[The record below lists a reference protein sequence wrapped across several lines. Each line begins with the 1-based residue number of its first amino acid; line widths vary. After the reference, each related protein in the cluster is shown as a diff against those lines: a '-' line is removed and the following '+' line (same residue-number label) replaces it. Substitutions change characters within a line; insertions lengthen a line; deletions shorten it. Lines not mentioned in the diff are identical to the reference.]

1 MTELNLI
8 YQLAIAVA
16 LGLLV
21 GLQRERAEKVV
32 AGIRTFPIIGMLG
45 VFAGVLGATVGDWVI
60 AAGLLSMAALT
71 VMANLLR
78 LETGERDPGMTT
90 EVAILVMYTIGVALT
105 RDLVLESIVA
115 AAVLAMLLHWKAPL
129 HAFAERIGKDEFAAL
144 MRLVLIGLVVL
155 PALPNRTFG
164 PYEVLNPFEVWLM
177 VVLIVGI
184 SMGGYVAFR
193 LLGPRTGA
201 IAAGILGGM
210 ISSTATTVSYARRS
224 ASAPARSAAAALVVV
239 LASATV
245 FVRVLAE
252 IAVVAP
258 GVLTVT
264 AGPLGAMLA
273 LMVLIG
279 TGLYWFGIGSRD
291 LEIDDQKPPSDLTA
305 AVVFGLL
312 YAVVLVAVA
321 FAEDRL
327 GQRGLYAVAALSGL
341 TDLDAITLSTANLM
355 RGGQLDLAT
364 GWRMILLGSLS
375 NIAFKGGVV
384 LLLGSRALRSRIGVA
399 FGAALLGGAAIL
411 MLWPG

>member
-1 MTELNLI
+1 MQPTLM

-21 GLQRERAEKVV
+21 GLQRERVDKTV
-32 AGIRTFPIIGMLG
+32 AGIRTFAIIGMLG
-45 VFAGVLGATVGDWVI
+45 VFAGVLGATAGDWVI
-60 AAGLLSMAALT
+60 AGGLLSLAALT
-71 VMANLLR
+71 VMANVLWDHA
-78 LETGERDPGMTT
+78 GQRDPGMTT
-90 EVAILVMYTIGVALT
+90 EVAILVMYSIGVALT
-105 RDLVLESIVA
+105 RGYMIEGIVA
-115 AAVLAMLLHWKAPL
+115 AGVLALLLHWKAPL
-129 HAFAERIGKDEFAAL
+129 HEFAERIGQDEFAAL
-144 MRLVLIGLVVL
+144 MRLVLIGLIVL
-155 PALPNRTFG
+155 PALPNRAFG
-164 PYEVLNPFEVWLM
+164 PYEVLNPFEIWLM

-201 IAAGILGGM
+201 VAAGLLGGM

-224 ASAPARSAAAALVVV
+224 ASAPERSSAAALVIV
-239 LASATV
+239 LASAVV
-245 FVRVLAE
+245 FVRVLVE

-258 GVLTVT
+258 GVLAVT

-273 LMVLIG
+273 LMALIAG
-279 TGLYWFGIGSRD
+279 ALYVFGIGSRD
-291 LEIDDQKPPSDLTA
+291 LEVEDQEPPSELKA

-327 GQRGLYAVAALSGL
+327 GQRGLYGVAALSGL

-355 RGGQLDLAT
+355 QAGQLELAT
-364 GWRMILLGSLS
+364 GWRMILVGGLS
-375 NIAFKGGVV
+375 NIVFKGGVV
-384 LLLGSRALRSRIGVA
+384 LLLGSRALRGRIALA

-411 MLWPG
+411 ALWPG

>member
-1 MTELNLI
+1 MESNLI

-21 GLQRERAEKVV
+21 GLQRERAENTV
-32 AGIRTFPIIGMLG
+32 AGIRTFALIGMLG
-45 VFAGVLGATVGDWVI
+45 VFAGVVGSAVGDWVI
-60 AAGLLSMAALT
+60 AAGLLSLAALA
-71 VMANLLR
+71 VMANLLGDR
-78 LETGERDPGMTT
+78 AGERDPGMTT
-90 EVAILVMYTIGVALT
+90 EVAILVMYSIGVALT
-105 RDLVLESIVA
+105 RGFMLEGIVA
-115 AAVLAMLLHWKAPL
+115 AGVLALLLHWKAPL
-129 HAFAERIGKDEFAAL
+129 HDFAERIGQDEFAAL
-144 MRLVLIGLVVL
+144 MRLVLIGLIVL

-201 IAAGILGGM
+201 VAAGLLGGM

-224 ASAPARSAAAALVVV
+224 ASAPERSSAAALVIV
-239 LASATV
+239 LASAVV
-245 FVRVLAE
+245 FIRVLIE

-258 GVLTVT
+258 GVLAVT

-273 LMVLIG
+273 LTALIAG
-279 TGLYWFGIGSRD
+279 ALYVFGIGSRE
-291 LEIDDQKPPSDLTA
+291 LEVEDQKPPSELKA

-327 GQRGLYAVAALSGL
+327 GQRGLYGVAALSGL

-355 RGGQLDLAT
+355 QTGQLDLAT
-364 GWRMILLGSLS
+364 GWRMIFIGGLS
-375 NIAFKGGVV
+375 NIVFKGGVV
-384 LLLGSRALRSRIGVA
+384 LLLGSRALRGRITLA

-411 MLWPG
+411 ALWPG